1 MKSPGLASLINS
13 KPRFLKYVFVLAESI
28 GKSIGEIND
37 WVYDLDA
44 DMWQERLE
52 WYLNE
57 FYQIAKSKTVGTT
70 NRPTRESERI
80 QENTETQGEESKS

>member
-1 MKSPGLASLINS
+1 MAEKKNNSLEERGV
-13 KPRFLKYVFVLAESI
+13 KALESI
-28 GKSIGEIND
+28 ANSLGDIND

-57 FYQIAKSKTVGTT
+57 FYQIAKAKTVGNT
-70 NRPTRESERI
+70 NRPERGSERI
-80 QENTETQGEESKS
+80 QAKNEGEESNS

>member
-1 MKSPGLASLINS
+1 MAKKNETTDKSLEERGVKALQSIADSL
-13 KPRFLKYVFVLAESI
+13 
-28 GKSIGEIND
+28 GDIND
-37 WVYDLDA
+37 WLYELDA

-70 NRPTRESERI
+70 NRPTRDAERI
-80 QENTETQGEESKS
+80 QENKETQGEDTKS

>member
-1 MKSPGLASLINS
+1 MAENNNS
-13 KPRFLKYVFVLAESI
+13 KSLEERGVKALESI
-28 GKSIGEIND
+28 ANSLGDIND

-57 FYQIAKSKTVGTT
+57 FYQIAKSKTVGTS
-70 NRPTRESERI
+70 NRPSRDAERI
-80 QENTETQGEESKS
+80 QEKNETQGE

>member
-1 MKSPGLASLINS
+1 MAKTTKTTS
-13 KPRFLKYVFVLAESI
+13 KENLEERGVKALESI

-37 WVYDLDA
+37 WLYDLDA

-57 FYQIAKSKTVGTT
+57 FYQIAKSKTVGTS
-70 NRPTRESERI
+70 NRPSRDVERI
-80 QENTETQGEESKS
+80 ENKKEEDNS